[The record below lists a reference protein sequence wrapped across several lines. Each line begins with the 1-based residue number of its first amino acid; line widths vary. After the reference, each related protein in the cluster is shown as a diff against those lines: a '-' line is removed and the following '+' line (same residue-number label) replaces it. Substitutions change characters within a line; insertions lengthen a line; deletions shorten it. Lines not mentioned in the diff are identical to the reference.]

1 MEIYVAD
8 LCVFADEQ
16 LLGAMEGILPRERR
30 ERIKGYRNQA
40 AKRRGIGAGLL
51 LEYGLRQRGYTLCP
65 DVKGKKL
72 VHTACGAYGK
82 PYFAD
87 APRLHFNLSHT
98 GDYAAAVFDTEAAGI
113 DIEYCRKANL
123 AVARRFFTVE
133 EYAYLQSACAVHGAG
148 EKLDWEFMR
157 LWTRKESY
165 IKAVGEGM
173 HLPLVDFCVLSDMVA
188 GDACYHLKSWRLP
201 EEGALSVCAKH
212 VIDAELVR
220 VDLRKAFD
228 CDR

>member
-8 LCVFADEQ
+8 LCAFADEQ
-16 LLGAMEGILPRERR
+16 LLETMEGFLPSERR

-65 DVKGKKL
+65 DVKEKKL
-72 VHTACGAYGK
+72 VHIACGAYGK
-82 PYFAD
+82 PYIAD

-98 GDYAAAVFDTEAAGI
+98 GDYTAAVFDTESVGI

-123 AVARRFFTVE
+123 ALARRFFTEE
-133 EYAYLQSACAVHGAG
+133 EYAYLQSERAAYGAG
-148 EKLDWEFMR
+148 EKLNWEFMW

-188 GDACYHLKSWRLP
+188 GDACYYIRSWRLP
-201 EEGALSVCAKH
+201 EEGALSVCARR
-212 VIDAELVR
+212 VIAAELVQ
-220 VDLRKAFD
+220 VDLLKAFD
-228 CDR
+228 CGR